1 MPGRPDA
8 CYFYGTTGVISAI
21 ATSMPPLKNVN
32 LAPLWLEI
40 RRLFAEQHF
49 LTIVCAFVIVLMTI
63 QFYRFI
69 RSISPVLVPLFLL
82 LVVFILV
89 LHWTQTRTEP
99 ALFKP
104 AVDWLLRSAPFLVTH

>member
-1 MPGRPDA
+1 MPH
-8 CYFYGTTGVISAI
+8 F
-21 ATSMPPLKNVN
+21 KNVN
-32 LAPLWLEI
+32 LAPLWLEV

-99 ALFKP
+99 EIFKP
-104 AVDWLLRSAPFLVTH
+104 AVDWLLHSAPFLVTH